1 MAPHPFNA
9 SYPASPG
16 FRVGV
21 SVERRAELERTNR
34 LKQEQYAKQKT
45 IQFSNL
51 LERASDQIG
60 EYVESQRNIFLVETP
75 ASSDGDETNGVAVAP
90 DEFNDFPQNSDFPE
104 SGRRSDDV
112 EEGEEIEQSE
122 FNAPD
127 SSNVDDEFDAA
138 LSPAPLRDDVDE
150 FFDPADDVFFPSK
163 PFYRYDQTNLTQ
175 DELAFDPTARSST
188 TLRDHLL
195 EQLRLDG
202 RCADLSPVVWG
213 LCEKIVDRLD
223 SNGYLTVDASPPAP
237 LAENDYSALQPKFE
251 SIFNVDATPETLD
264 AARAALAELE
274 NAATKSARDAAR
286 RRFDAA
292 VGRKTTADERGQ
304 FQTALASR
312 VATPAE
318 NGTANAAPP
327 DPLDALFPKK
337 PSKKER
343 DAAEKALAVVQS
355 LDPPGVGARS
365 LQESLLLRVRDDVSN
380 ADALRRII
388 AEAFDDFQK
397 KRVSA
402 IAEKTG
408 LPFATVA
415 AIYDAGFPFHPAPSS
430 LFSTEPTRLIRPEI
444 FLEKSP
450 SGRWRARLDDDRPEF
465 RVDPIYRKMLLAKNV
480 DKATKEYLRRQYV
493 DATALLDALQSRD
506 STVLRVAQAAV
517 DFQSDYF
524 DDATAPARPL
534 TLRQVADKIG
544 LDLSTVSRAC
554 VDKWLAT
561 PRGFVALKSLFPKAV
576 SGDVA
581 SASVES
587 RIREL
592 IDGEEKSRPLSDD
605 ALADEL
611 RRRFQI
617 AVSRKTVQEYRER
630 LQIPN
635 SRARKRLFREQNR
648 KPDKR
653 RSGDL

>member
-1 MAPHPFNA
+1 M
-9 SYPASPG
+9 
-16 FRVGV
+16 
-21 SVERRAELERTNR
+21 
-34 LKQEQYAKQKT
+34 YAKQKT

-60 EYVESQRNIFLVETP
+60 EYVESQRNVFLVEASAPLPDDGETP
-75 ASSDGDETNGVAVAP
+75 DALSDETGDFSGNLEIAETAETADFNAFAASSEAV
-90 DEFNDFPQNSDFPE
+90 DFDSNAS
-104 SGRRSDDV
+104 
-112 EEGEEIEQSE
+112 
-122 FNAPD
+122 FNAP
-127 SSNVDDEFDAA
+127 
-138 LSPAPLRDDVDE
+138 RDDVDE
-150 FFDPADDVFFPSK
+150 FFDPADDVFFSPK
-163 PFYRYDQTNLTQ
+163 PFYRYDRPNSAQ
-175 DELAFDPTARSST
+175 EEFAFDPTARSSS

-202 RCADLSPVVWG
+202 RCADLSPLVRAF
-213 LCEKIVDRLD
+213 CEKIVDRLD
-223 SNGYLTVDASPPAP
+223 SNGYFTVDAAAPSP
-237 LAENDYSALQPKFE
+237 LKESDYSALKSSFE
-251 SIFNVDATPETLD
+251 TIFNVDATPETLD
-264 AARAALAELE
+264 AASNALAELE

-292 VGRKTTADERGQ
+292 VGRKTTADERER
-304 FQTALASR
+304 FQTALRSI
-312 VATPAE
+312 VATPDENDGE
-318 NGTANAAPP
+318 NGAPL
-327 DPLDALFPKK
+327 DPLDALFAKK

-365 LQESLLLRVRDDVSN
+365 LQESLLLRVRDDVPD

-430 LFSTEPTRLIRPEI
+430 LFADESPTRLIRPEI

-544 LDLSTVSRAC
+544 LDPSTVSRAC

-561 PRGFVALKSLFPKAV
+561 PRGFVALKTLFPKAV
-576 SGDVA
+576 AGDVA

-635 SRARKRLFREQNR
+635 SRARKRLFWERE
-648 KPDKR
+648 KR
-653 RSGDL
+653 EKSNPKNG

>member
-1 MAPHPFNA
+1 MAPPSFN
-9 SYPASPG
+9 SPSSPSPG

-21 SVERRAELERTNR
+21 SAERRAELERSHR
-34 LKQEQYAKQKT
+34 LKQEMYAKQKT

-60 EYVESQRNIFLVETP
+60 EYVESQRNVFLVEASAPLPDDGEPTAAP
-75 ASSDGDETNGVAVAP
+75 ASD
-90 DEFNDFPQNSDFPE
+90 DFDDFSPNADVYE
-104 SGRRSDDV
+104 NALHSDDA
-112 EEGEEIEQSE
+112 EETESTDFNVVSALEE
-122 FNAPD
+122 
-127 SSNVDDEFDAA
+127 DDFDAA
-138 LSPAPLRDDVDE
+138 ARLDAPRDDVDE
-150 FFDPADDVFFPSK
+150 FFDPADDVFFSSK
-163 PFYRYDQTNLTQ
+163 PFYRYDRPNSAQ
-175 DELAFDPTARSST
+175 DELAFDPTASASE

-202 RCADLSPVVWG
+202 RCADLSPVVWA

-223 SNGYLTVDASPPAP
+223 SNGYLTVDASTLSP
-237 LAENDYSALQPKFE
+237 LTENEFSALLSKFE
-251 SIFNVDATPETLD
+251 SIFDFAATPETLD
-264 AARAALAELE
+264 AARAALDELE

-292 VGRKTTADERGQ
+292 VGRKTTADERER
-304 FQTALASR
+304 FQAALRSL

-318 NGTANAAPP
+318 NGDADGATL

-365 LQESLLLRVRDDVSN
+365 LQESLLLRVRDDVPN

-430 LFSTEPTRLIRPEI
+430 LFSNESPTRLIRPEI
-444 FLEKSP
+444 FLDKTP

-524 DDATAPARPL
+524 DDATAAARPL

-544 LDLSTVSRAC
+544 LDPSTVSRAC

-561 PRGFVALKSLFPKAV
+561 PRGFVALKALFPKAV
-576 SGDVA
+576 AGDVV

-635 SRARKRLFREQNR
+635 SRARKRLFQERER

>member
-16 FRVGV
+16 FRVDV
-21 SVERRAELERTNR
+21 SVERRAVLERANR
-34 LKQEQYAKQKT
+34 LKQEMYAKQKT

-51 LERASDQIG
+51 LERASDQIA
-60 EYVESQRNIFLVETP
+60 EYVEAQRNLFLVETP
-75 ASSDGDETNGVAVAP
+75 ASLPNDGDPNDAASAP
-90 DEFNDFPQNSDFPE
+90 DGFDGFSLDADFPE
-104 SGRRSDDV
+104 SERRFDD
-112 EEGEEIEQSE
+112 EETEQND
-122 FNAPD
+122 FNARNFSD
-127 SSNVDDEFDAA
+127 ADDDFDATTRLNA
-138 LSPAPLRDDVDE
+138 SRDDVDE
-150 FFDPADDVFFPSK
+150 FFDPADDVFFSSK
-163 PFYRYDQTNLTQ
+163 PFYRYDRPNSAQ
-175 DELAFDPTARSST
+175 EEFAFDPTARSST

-202 RCADLSPVVWG
+202 RCADLPPLVRAF
-213 LCEKIVDRLD
+213 CEKIIDRLD
-223 SNGYLTVDASPPAP
+223 SDGYFKFDASTAPP
-237 LAENDYSALQPKFE
+237 LTKNDYSTLLTEFA
-251 SIFNVDATPETLD
+251 SIFNVDAPPETLD
-264 AARAALAELE
+264 AARAALAELDDAE
-274 NAATKSARDAAR
+274 TKSARDAAR
-286 RRFDAA
+286 LRFDAA
-292 VGRKTTADERGQ
+292 VGRKTTADERAR
-304 FQTALASR
+304 FQSTLRSVLATSTENDD
-312 VATPAE
+312 ATL
-318 NGTANAAPP
+318 

-337 PSKKER
+337 PSKRER

-355 LDPPGVGARS
+355 FDPPGVGARS
-365 LQESLLLRVRDDVSN
+365 LQESLLSRVRDDVPN
-380 ADALRRII
+380 ADALRQII

-408 LPFATVA
+408 IPFATVA
-415 AIYDAGFPFHPAPSS
+415 AIYDAGFPFHPAPSA
-430 LFSTEPTRLIRPEI
+430 LFSSGEPTRLIRPEI
-444 FLEKSP
+444 FLERSP

-524 DDATAPARPL
+524 DDANAPVRPL

-544 LDLSTVSRAC
+544 LDPSTVSRAC

-561 PRGFVALKSLFPKAV
+561 PRGFVALKTLFPKAV

-592 IDGEEKSRPLSDD
+592 IDGEEKSRPLGDE
-605 ALADEL
+605 ALAAEL
-611 RRRFQI
+611 LRRFQI

-630 LQIPN
+630 LRIPN
-635 SRARKRLFREQNR
+635 SRARKRLFQEGRR
-648 KPDKR
+648 KK
-653 RSGDL
+653 

>member
-1 MAPHPFNA
+1 MAPRSFN
-9 SYPASPG
+9 SSFSPSPG

-34 LKQEQYAKQKT
+34 LKQERYVKQKT

-51 LERASDQIG
+51 LERAGDQIG
-60 EYVESQRNIFLVETP
+60 EYVESQRNLFIVENAP
-75 ASSDGDETNGVAVAP
+75 SPSDGDSNVAP
-90 DEFNDFPQNSDFPE
+90 SDALDGAENADLDASTADADFDSPSLADD
-104 SGRRSDDV
+104 RRD
-112 EEGEEIEQSE
+112 
-122 FNAPD
+122 
-127 SSNVDDEFDAA
+127 
-138 LSPAPLRDDVDE
+138 DDVDE
-150 FFDPADDVFFPSK
+150 FFDPADDVFFAQK
-163 PFYRYDQTNLTQ
+163 PFYRYDRSNATQ
-175 DELAFDPTARSST
+175 EEFAFDPTARSST

-202 RCADLSPVVWG
+202 RCADLSPLVRTF
-213 LCEKIVDRLD
+213 CEKIVDRLD
-223 SNGYLTVDASPPAP
+223 SNGYLTVDAAAPSP
-237 LAENDYSALQPKFE
+237 LTESEYSELRSKFE
-251 SIFNVDATPETLD
+251 AIFDVDATPETLD
-264 AARAALAELE
+264 AARDALAELK
-274 NAATKSARDAAR
+274 NAASKSARDAAR

-292 VGRKTTADERGQ
+292 VGRKTTADERER
-304 FQTALASR
+304 FQTTLDSV
-312 VATPAE
+312 VAPTSE
-318 NGTANAAPP
+318 NGDADDATL

-337 PSKKER
+337 PSRKER

-365 LQESLLLRVRDDVSN
+365 LQESLLLRVRDDVPD

-408 LPFATVA
+408 IPFATVA
-415 AIYDAGFPFHPAPSS
+415 AIYDAGFPFHPAPAS
-430 LFSTEPTRLIRPEI
+430 LFADESPTRLIRPEI

-450 SGRWRARLDDDRPEF
+450 SGRWRARLDDERPEF
-465 RVDPIYRKMLLAKNV
+465 RVDPLYRKMLLAKNV
-480 DKATKEYLRRQYV
+480 DKTTKDYLRRQYV

-517 DFQSDYF
+517 DFQNDYF
-524 DDATAPARPL
+524 DDETATARPL

-544 LDLSTVSRAC
+544 LDPSTVSRAC

-635 SRARKRLFREQNR
+635 SRARKRLFQEQNR
-648 KPDKR
+648 KPEKR
-653 RSGDL
+653 RSRDL

>member
-1 MAPHPFNA
+1 MAPRSFDSSFSP
-9 SYPASPG
+9 SPG

-34 LKQEQYAKQKT
+34 LKQEMYAKQKT

-60 EYVESQRNIFLVETP
+60 EYVESQRNVFLVE
-75 ASSDGDETNGVAVAP
+75 ASAPLPDDGEPSDAASASGDFDDFSPNADVSENALRFDDAEETESI
-90 DEFNDFPQNSDFPE
+90 DFNAASAL
-104 SGRRSDDV
+104 SDD
-112 EEGEEIEQSE
+112 
-122 FNAPD
+122 
-127 SSNVDDEFDAA
+127 DDFDAA
-138 LSPAPLRDDVDE
+138 ARFDASRGDVDE
-150 FFDPADDVFFPSK
+150 FFDPADDVFFSSK
-163 PFYRYDQTNLTQ
+163 PFYRYDRPNSAQ

-202 RCADLSPVVWG
+202 RCADLSPVVWA

-223 SNGYLTVDASPPAP
+223 SNGYFTVDATEPSSLKAD
-237 LAENDYSALQPKFE
+237 DYSALQSSFAA
-251 SIFNVDATPETLD
+251 IFNLDATPETLD
-264 AARAALAELE
+264 AARDALAELE
-274 NAATKSARDAAR
+274 NAATKSARDAVR

-292 VGRKTTADERGQ
+292 VGRKTTADERER
-304 FQTALASR
+304 FQAALRSL
-312 VATPAE
+312 VATSPE
-318 NGTANAAPP
+318 NNGAPL

-343 DAAEKALAVVQS
+343 DAAEKALAVVQT

-365 LQESLLLRVRDDVSN
+365 LQESLLLRVRDDVPD
-380 ADALRRII
+380 ADSLRRII

-408 LPFATVA
+408 IPFATVA

-430 LFSTEPTRLIRPEI
+430 LFSNESPTRLIRPEI

-544 LDLSTVSRAC
+544 LDPSTVSRAC

-561 PRGFVALKSLFPKAV
+561 PRGFVALKTLFPKAV
-576 SGDVA
+576 AGDVA

-617 AVSRKTVQEYRER
+617 DVSRKTVQEYRER

-635 SRARKRLFREQNR
+635 SRARKRLFQERER

>member
-9 SYPASPG
+9 SSLSSPG

-51 LERASDQIG
+51 LERAGDQIG
-60 EYVESQRNIFLVETP
+60 EYVESQRNIFLVEGAAP
-75 ASSDGDETNGVAVAP
+75 LPNGETNDAPAADSGDFAPLDAVETSEFSENTENSDFDALDAP
-90 DEFNDFPQNSDFPE
+90 DEAADFDS
-104 SGRRSDDV
+104 
-112 EEGEEIEQSE
+112 
-122 FNAPD
+122 NAF
-127 SSNVDDEFDAA
+127 SNVQ
-138 LSPAPLRDDVDE
+138 RDDVDE
-150 FFDPADDVFFPSK
+150 FFDPADDVFFAQK
-163 PFYRYDQTNLTQ
+163 PFYRYDRPNSAQ
-175 DELAFDPTARSST
+175 EEFAFDPTARSST

-202 RCADLSPVVWG
+202 RCADLSPIVAA

-223 SNGYLTVDASPPAP
+223 SNGYLTVDALSTTA
-237 LAENDYSALQPKFE
+237 LSASDYSALQSNFAT
-251 SIFNVDATPETLD
+251 IFNVDAAPETLD
-264 AARAALAELE
+264 AARDALAELE

-292 VGRKTTADERGQ
+292 VGRKTTADERRQ
-304 FQTALASR
+304 FQTALDSII
-312 VATPAE
+312 ATANE
-318 NGTANAAPP
+318 NGNENGAPV

-365 LQESLLLRVRDDVSN
+365 LQESLLLRVREDAPD
-380 ADALRRII
+380 ADALRQII

-430 LFSTEPTRLIRPEI
+430 LFSSGEPTRLIRPEI

-450 SGRWRARLDDDRPEF
+450 SGRWRARLDNERPEF

-517 DFQSDYF
+517 DFQNDYF
-524 DDATAPARPL
+524 DDENAAARPL
-534 TLRQVADKIG
+534 TLRQIADKIG
-544 LDLSTVSRAC
+544 LDPSTVSRAC

-561 PRGFVALKSLFPKAV
+561 PRGFVALKTLFPKAV

-592 IDGEEKSRPLSDD
+592 IDDEEKSNPLGDE
-605 ALADEL
+605 ALAAEL
-611 RRRFQI
+611 LRRFQI

-635 SRARKRLFREQNR
+635 SRARKRLFLERE
-648 KPDKR
+648 KR
-653 RSGDL
+653 TKDA

>member
-1 MAPHPFNA
+1 M
-9 SYPASPG
+9 
-16 FRVGV
+16 
-21 SVERRAELERTNR
+21 
-34 LKQEQYAKQKT
+34 YAKQKT

-60 EYVESQRNIFLVETP
+60 EYVESQRNVFLVE
-75 ASSDGDETNGVAVAP
+75 ASGSLPNGGETTDVASAP
-90 DEFNDFPQNSDFPE
+90 DNFDDFSQDAGFPE
-104 SGRRSDDV
+104 NERRFSN
-112 EEGEEIEQSE
+112 GEETESTD
-122 FNAPD
+122 FNVPD
-127 SSNVDDEFDAA
+127 FSDVDDDFDASA
-138 LSPAPLRDDVDE
+138 RLNASRDDVDE
-150 FFDPADDVFFPSK
+150 FFDPADDVFFSPK
-163 PFYRYDQTNLTQ
+163 PFYRYDRPNSAQ
-175 DELAFDPTARSST
+175 EEFAFDPTARSST

-202 RCADLSPVVWG
+202 RCADLSPLVRTF
-213 LCEKIVDRLD
+213 CEKIIDRLD
-223 SNGYLTVDASPPAP
+223 CDGYFKFDASTAP
-237 LAENDYSALQPKFE
+237 SLAENDYPSLQSAFE
-251 SIFNVDATPETLD
+251 TIFNVDATPETLD
-264 AARAALAELE
+264 AARAALVELE

-292 VGRKTTADERGQ
+292 VGSKTTADERAR
-304 FQTALASR
+304 FQSTLRSVLATS
-312 VATPAE
+312 TE
-318 NGTANAAPP
+318 NG

-365 LQESLLLRVRDDVSN
+365 LQESLLARVRDDVPN

-408 LPFATVA
+408 IPFATVA

-430 LFSTEPTRLIRPEI
+430 LFSSGEPARLVRPEI
-444 FLEKSP
+444 FLERSP

-480 DKATKEYLRRQYV
+480 DKTTKEYLRRQYV

-544 LDLSTVSRAC
+544 LDPSTVSRAC

-576 SGDVA
+576 AGDVA

-592 IDGEEKSRPLSDD
+592 IDGEEKSNPLGDE
-605 ALADEL
+605 ALAAEL
-611 RRRFQI
+611 LRRFQI

-635 SRARKRLFREQNR
+635 SRARKRLFLERE
-648 KPDKR
+648 KR
-653 RSGDL
+653 EKSNPKNA

>member
-1 MAPHPFNA
+1 MAPRSFN
-9 SYPASPG
+9 SSFSPSPG

-34 LKQEQYAKQKT
+34 LKQERYVKQKT

-51 LERASDQIG
+51 LERAGDQIG
-60 EYVESQRNIFLVETP
+60 EYVESQRNLFIVENAP
-75 ASSDGDETNGVAVAP
+75 SPSDGDSNVAP
-90 DEFNDFPQNSDFPE
+90 SDALDGAENADLDASTADADFDSPSLADD
-104 SGRRSDDV
+104 RRD
-112 EEGEEIEQSE
+112 
-122 FNAPD
+122 
-127 SSNVDDEFDAA
+127 
-138 LSPAPLRDDVDE
+138 DDVDE
-150 FFDPADDVFFPSK
+150 FFDPADDVFFAQK
-163 PFYRYDQTNLTQ
+163 PFYRYDRSNATQ
-175 DELAFDPTARSST
+175 EEFAFDPTARSST

-202 RCADLSPVVWG
+202 RCADLSPLVRTF
-213 LCEKIVDRLD
+213 CEKIVDRLD
-223 SNGYLTVDASPPAP
+223 SNGYLTVDAAAPSP
-237 LAENDYSALQPKFE
+237 LTESEYSELRSKFE
-251 SIFNVDATPETLD
+251 AIFDVDATPETLD
-264 AARAALAELE
+264 AARDALAELK
-274 NAATKSARDAAR
+274 NAASKSARDAAR

-292 VGRKTTADERGQ
+292 VGRKTTADERER
-304 FQTALASR
+304 FQTTLDSV
-312 VATPAE
+312 VAPTSE
-318 NGTANAAPP
+318 NGDADDATL

-337 PSKKER
+337 PSRKER

-365 LQESLLLRVRDDVSN
+365 LQESLLLRVRDDVPD

-408 LPFATVA
+408 IPFATVA
-415 AIYDAGFPFHPAPSS
+415 AIYDAGFPFHPAPAS
-430 LFSTEPTRLIRPEI
+430 LFADESPTRLIRPEI

-450 SGRWRARLDDDRPEF
+450 SGRWRARLDDERPEF
-465 RVDPIYRKMLLAKNV
+465 RVDPLYRKMLLAKNV
-480 DKATKEYLRRQYV
+480 DKTTKDYLRRQYV

-517 DFQSDYF
+517 DFQNDYF
-524 DDATAPARPL
+524 DDETATARPL

-544 LDLSTVSRAC
+544 LDPSTVSRAC

-611 RRRFQI
+611 LRRFQI

-635 SRARKRLFREQNR
+635 SRARKRLFQEQNR
-648 KPDKR
+648 KPEKR
-653 RSGDL
+653 RSRDL

>member
-1 MAPHPFNA
+1 MAPRSFDSSFSP
-9 SYPASPG
+9 SPG

-21 SVERRAELERTNR
+21 SAERRAELERTNR
-34 LKQEQYAKQKT
+34 LKQEMYAKQKT

-60 EYVESQRNIFLVETP
+60 EYVESQRNVFLVE
-75 ASSDGDETNGVAVAP
+75 ASAPLPDDGEPTDAASVSGDFDDFSPNADVSENALRFDDAEETESI
-90 DEFNDFPQNSDFPE
+90 DFNAASAL
-104 SGRRSDDV
+104 SDD
-112 EEGEEIEQSE
+112 
-122 FNAPD
+122 
-127 SSNVDDEFDAA
+127 DDFDAA
-138 LSPAPLRDDVDE
+138 ARFDASRGDVDE
-150 FFDPADDVFFPSK
+150 FFDPADDVFFSSK
-163 PFYRYDQTNLTQ
+163 PFYRYDRPNSAQ

-202 RCADLSPVVWG
+202 RCADLSPVVWA
-213 LCEKIVDRLD
+213 LCEKIIDRLD
-223 SNGYLTVDASPPAP
+223 SNGCLTVDAAAP
-237 LAENDYSALQPKFE
+237 TPLKDDDYSALQSAFE
-251 SIFNVDATPETLD
+251 TIFNVDATPETLD
-264 AARAALAELE
+264 AARDALAELE
-274 NAATKSARDAAR
+274 NAATKSARDAFR

-292 VGRKTTADERGQ
+292 VGRKTTADERER
-304 FQTALASR
+304 FQAALRSI
-312 VATPAE
+312 VATSDENDGE
-318 NGTANAAPP
+318 NGAPL

-343 DAAEKALAVVQS
+343 DAAEKALAVVQT

-365 LQESLLLRVRDDVSN
+365 LQESLLLRVRDDVPD
-380 ADALRRII
+380 ADSLRRII

-408 LPFATVA
+408 IPFATVA

-430 LFSTEPTRLIRPEI
+430 LFSNESPTRLIRPEI

-544 LDLSTVSRAC
+544 LDPSTVSRAC

-561 PRGFVALKSLFPKAV
+561 PRGFVALKTLFPKAV
-576 SGDVA
+576 AGDVA

-617 AVSRKTVQEYRER
+617 AVSRKTVQEYRDR

-635 SRARKRLFREQNR
+635 SRARKRLFQ
-648 KPDKR
+648 
-653 RSGDL
+653 

>member
-1 MAPHPFNA
+1 M
-9 SYPASPG
+9 
-16 FRVGV
+16 
-21 SVERRAELERTNR
+21 
-34 LKQEQYAKQKT
+34 
-45 IQFSNL
+45 
-51 LERASDQIG
+51 ERASDQIG
-60 EYVESQRNIFLVETP
+60 EYVESQRNLFVVE
-75 ASSDGDETNGVAVAP
+75 ASAPLPTGDANDASGAELDDFAP
-90 DEFNDFPQNSDFPE
+90 LD
-104 SGRRSDDV
+104 
-112 EEGEEIEQSE
+112 
-122 FNAPD
+122 A
-127 SSNVDDEFDAA
+127 DDERSRSFVDAENNESADFDAFNVSDEALDYDSNA
-138 LSPAPLRDDVDE
+138 LSPSRRDDVDE
-150 FFDPADDVFFPSK
+150 FFDQADDVFFAQK
-163 PFYRYDQTNLTQ
+163 PFYRYDRPNAAQ
-175 DELAFDPTARSST
+175 DDFAFDPTARSST

-202 RCADLSPVVWG
+202 RCADLSPVVWA

-223 SNGYLTVDASPPAP
+223 SNGYFTVDASTLAP
-237 LAENDYSALQPKFE
+237 LDENDYSTLQSEFA

-292 VGRKTTADERGQ
+292 VGRKTTADERERL
-304 FQTALASR
+304 QTTLRSI
-312 VATPAE
+312 VATSNE
-318 NGTANAAPP
+318 NGDGSDATL

-337 PSKKER
+337 PSRKER

-365 LQESLLLRVRDDVSN
+365 LQESLLLRVRDD
-380 ADALRRII
+380 APYPDALRQIVD
-388 AEAFDDFQK
+388 EAFDDFQK

-408 LPFATVA
+408 LPLATVA
-415 AIYDAGFPFHPAPSS
+415 AIYDAGFPFHPAPGS
-430 LFSTEPTRLIRPEI
+430 LFSDEPTRLIRPEI
-444 FLEKSP
+444 FLERSP

-524 DDATAPARPL
+524 DDPNAAARPL
-534 TLRQVADKIG
+534 TLRQIADKIG
-544 LDLSTVSRAC
+544 LDPSTVSRAC

-561 PRGFVALKSLFPKAV
+561 PRGYVALKSLFPKAV

-592 IDGEEKSRPLSDD
+592 IDGEEKSNPLGDET
-605 ALADEL
+605 LAAEL
-611 RRRFQI
+611 LRRFQI

-635 SRARKRLFREQNR
+635 SRARKRLFLERE
-648 KPDKR
+648 KR
-653 RSGDL
+653 EKGKTKTA

>member
-1 MAPHPFNA
+1 M
-9 SYPASPG
+9 
-16 FRVGV
+16 
-21 SVERRAELERTNR
+21 
-34 LKQEQYAKQKT
+34 YAKQKT

-51 LERASDQIG
+51 LERANDQIG
-60 EYVESQRNIFLVETP
+60 EYVESQRNVFLVEASAPLPDDGEPTAAP
-75 ASSDGDETNGVAVAP
+75 AFD
-90 DEFNDFPQNSDFPE
+90 DFDDFSPNADVYE
-104 SGRRSDDV
+104 NALRSDDA
-112 EEGEEIEQSE
+112 EETESID
-122 FNAPD
+122 FNAA
-127 SSNVDDEFDAA
+127 SALSDDDDFDAA
-138 LSPAPLRDDVDE
+138 ARLDAPRDDVDE
-150 FFDPADDVFFPSK
+150 FFDPADDVFFSSK
-163 PFYRYDQTNLTQ
+163 PFYRYDRPNSAQ

-202 RCADLSPVVWG
+202 RCADLSPVVWA

-223 SNGYLTVDASPPAP
+223 SNGYLTVDASTLSP
-237 LAENDYSALQPKFE
+237 LTENEFSTLLSKFE
-251 SIFNVDATPETLD
+251 SIFDFAATPETLD
-264 AARAALAELE
+264 AARGALDELE

-292 VGRKTTADERGQ
+292 VGRKTTADERER
-304 FQTALASR
+304 FQAALRSL

-318 NGTANAAPP
+318 NGDADGATL

-365 LQESLLLRVRDDVSN
+365 LQESLLLRVRDDVPN

-430 LFSTEPTRLIRPEI
+430 LFSNESPTRLIRPEI
-444 FLEKSP
+444 FLDKSP

-524 DDATAPARPL
+524 DDATAAARPL

-544 LDLSTVSRAC
+544 LDPSTVSRAC

-561 PRGFVALKSLFPKAV
+561 PRGFVALKALFPKAV
-576 SGDVA
+576 AGDVV

-635 SRARKRLFREQNR
+635 SRARKRLFQERER

>member
-1 MAPHPFNA
+1 M
-9 SYPASPG
+9 
-16 FRVGV
+16 
-21 SVERRAELERTNR
+21 
-34 LKQEQYAKQKT
+34 YAKQKT

-60 EYVESQRNIFLVETP
+60 EYVESQRNVFLVE
-75 ASSDGDETNGVAVAP
+75 ASAPLPDDGEPTDAASVSGDFDDFSPNADVSENALRFDDGEETESI
-90 DEFNDFPQNSDFPE
+90 DFNAASAL
-104 SGRRSDDV
+104 SDD
-112 EEGEEIEQSE
+112 
-122 FNAPD
+122 
-127 SSNVDDEFDAA
+127 DDFDAA
-138 LSPAPLRDDVDE
+138 ARFDASRGDVDE
-150 FFDPADDVFFPSK
+150 FFDPADDVFFSSK
-163 PFYRYDQTNLTQ
+163 PFYRYDRPNSAQ

-202 RCADLSPVVWG
+202 RCADLSPLVRAF
-213 LCEKIVDRLD
+213 CEKIVDRLD
-223 SNGYLTVDASPPAP
+223 SNGYFTVDATEPSSLKAD
-237 LAENDYSALQPKFE
+237 DYSALQSAFE
-251 SIFNVDATPETLD
+251 TIFNVDATPETLD
-264 AARAALAELE
+264 AARDALAELE

-292 VGRKTTADERGQ
+292 VGRKTTADEREKL
-304 FQTALASR
+304 TSALRSIG
-312 VATPAE
+312 ATSPE
-318 NGTANAAPP
+318 NNGAPL

-343 DAAEKALAVVQS
+343 DAAEKALAVVQT

-365 LQESLLLRVRDDVSN
+365 LQESLLLRVRDDVPD

-408 LPFATVA
+408 IPFATVA

-430 LFSTEPTRLIRPEI
+430 LFSNESPTRLIRPEI

-544 LDLSTVSRAC
+544 LDPSTVSRAC

-581 SASVES
+581 SANVES

-635 SRARKRLFREQNR
+635 SRARKRLFQEQER

>member
-1 MAPHPFNA
+1 M
-9 SYPASPG
+9 
-16 FRVGV
+16 
-21 SVERRAELERTNR
+21 
-34 LKQEQYAKQKT
+34 YAKQKT

-60 EYVESQRNIFLVETP
+60 EYVESQRNVFLVE
-75 ASSDGDETNGVAVAP
+75 ASAPLPDDGEPTDAASVSGDFDDFSPNADVSENALRFDDGEETESI
-90 DEFNDFPQNSDFPE
+90 DFNAASAL
-104 SGRRSDDV
+104 SDD
-112 EEGEEIEQSE
+112 
-122 FNAPD
+122 
-127 SSNVDDEFDAA
+127 DDFDAA
-138 LSPAPLRDDVDE
+138 ARFDASRGDVDE
-150 FFDPADDVFFPSK
+150 FFDPADDVFFSSK
-163 PFYRYDQTNLTQ
+163 PFYRYDRPNSAQ

-202 RCADLSPVVWG
+202 RCADLSPLVRAF
-213 LCEKIVDRLD
+213 CEKIVDRLD
-223 SNGYLTVDASPPAP
+223 SNGYFTVDATEPSSLKAD
-237 LAENDYSALQPKFE
+237 DYSALQSAFE
-251 SIFNVDATPETLD
+251 TIFNVDATPETLD
-264 AARAALAELE
+264 AARDALAELE

-292 VGRKTTADERGQ
+292 VGRKTTADEREKL
-304 FQTALASR
+304 TSALRSIG
-312 VATPAE
+312 ATSPE
-318 NGTANAAPP
+318 NNGAPL

-343 DAAEKALAVVQS
+343 DAAEKALAVVQT

-365 LQESLLLRVRDDVSN
+365 LQESLLLRVRDDVPD

-408 LPFATVA
+408 IPFATVA

-430 LFSTEPTRLIRPEI
+430 LFSNESPTRLIRPEI

-544 LDLSTVSRAC
+544 LDPSTVSRAC

-581 SASVES
+581 SANVES

-635 SRARKRLFREQNR
+635 SRARKRLFLERKKREKGNA
-648 KPDKR
+648 KDA
-653 RSGDL
+653 

>member
-1 MAPHPFNA
+1 M
-9 SYPASPG
+9 
-16 FRVGV
+16 
-21 SVERRAELERTNR
+21 
-34 LKQEQYAKQKT
+34 
-45 IQFSNL
+45 
-51 LERASDQIG
+51 ERASDQIE
-60 EYVESQRNIFLVETP
+60 EYVESQRNVFLVE
-75 ASSDGDETNGVAVAP
+75 ASVPLPNNDEPSDAASASGDF
-90 DEFNDFPQNSDFPE
+90 DDFSQDSDFPE
-104 SGRRSDDV
+104 NERGFDDASD
-112 EEGEEIEQSE
+112 GETAD
-122 FNAPD
+122 FDALDAPD
-127 SSNVDDEFDAA
+127 EATSFDDDAFSSAR
-138 LSPAPLRDDVDE
+138 RDDVDD
-150 FFDPADDVFFPSK
+150 FFDRADDVFFSQK
-163 PFYRYDQTNLTQ
+163 PFYRYDRSNSAQ
-175 DELAFDPTARSST
+175 EEFAFDPTARSST
-188 TLRDHLL
+188 TLRERLL

-202 RCADLSPVVWG
+202 RCADLSPLVEE

-223 SNGYLTVDASPPAP
+223 ADGYLKVDALETP
-237 LAENDYSALQPKFE
+237 LTENNYSTLQTEFE

-264 AARAALAELE
+264 AARAALAELDA
-274 NAATKSARDAAR
+274 AATKSARDAAR

-292 VGRKTTADERGQ
+292 VGRKTTADERKN
-304 FQTALASR
+304 FQSALDSII
-312 VATPAE
+312 ATSNE
-318 NGTANAAPP
+318 NNDANNATL

-380 ADALRRII
+380 ADALRQII
-388 AEAFDDFQK
+388 ADAFDDFQK
-397 KRVSA
+397 KRVAA

-408 LPFATVA
+408 IPFATVA

-430 LFSTEPTRLIRPEI
+430 LFANESPTRLIRPEI
-444 FLEKSP
+444 LLEKSP

-544 LDLSTVSRAC
+544 LDPSTVSRAC

-592 IDGEEKSRPLSDD
+592 IDGEEKSNPLGDE

-635 SRARKRLFREQNR
+635 SRARKRLFQEQER
-648 KPDKR
+648 KPGKR

>member
-1 MAPHPFNA
+1 MAPRSFDSSFSP
-9 SYPASPG
+9 SPG

-34 LKQEQYAKQKT
+34 LKQEMYAKQKT

-60 EYVESQRNIFLVETP
+60 EYVESQRNVFLVE
-75 ASSDGDETNGVAVAP
+75 ASAPLPGDGEPTDAASVSGDFDDFSPNADLLDNARRFDDNEETESI
-90 DEFNDFPQNSDFPE
+90 DFNAASAL
-104 SGRRSDDV
+104 SDD
-112 EEGEEIEQSE
+112 
-122 FNAPD
+122 
-127 SSNVDDEFDAA
+127 DDFDAA
-138 LSPAPLRDDVDE
+138 ARFDASRGDVDE
-150 FFDPADDVFFPSK
+150 FFDPADDVFFSSK
-163 PFYRYDQTNLTQ
+163 PFYRYDRPNSAQ

-202 RCADLSPVVWG
+202 RCADLSPLVRAF
-213 LCEKIVDRLD
+213 CEKIVDRLD
-223 SNGYLTVDASPPAP
+223 SNGYFTVDATEPSSLKAD
-237 LAENDYSALQPKFE
+237 DYSALQSAFE
-251 SIFNVDATPETLD
+251 TIFNVDATPETLD
-264 AARAALAELE
+264 AARDALAELE
-274 NAATKSARDAAR
+274 NAATKSARDAVR

-292 VGRKTTADERGQ
+292 VGRKTTADERER
-304 FQTALASR
+304 FQAALRSL
-312 VATPAE
+312 VATSPE
-318 NGTANAAPP
+318 NNGAPL

-343 DAAEKALAVVQS
+343 DAAEKALAVVQT

-365 LQESLLLRVRDDVSN
+365 LQESLLLRVRDDVPD

-408 LPFATVA
+408 IPFATVA

-430 LFSTEPTRLIRPEI
+430 LFSNESPTRLIRPEI
-444 FLEKSP
+444 FLDKTP

-465 RVDPIYRKMLLAKNV
+465 RVDPIYRKMLLSKNV

-524 DDATAPARPL
+524 DDATAAARPL

-544 LDLSTVSRAC
+544 LDPSTVSRAC

-561 PRGFVALKSLFPKAV
+561 PRGFVALKTLFPKAV
-576 SGDVA
+576 AGDVA

-635 SRARKRLFREQNR
+635 SRARKRLFQEQER

-653 RSGDL
+653 RTGAP

>member
-1 MAPHPFNA
+1 MASHPFNA
-9 SYPASPG
+9 SSLSSPS

-60 EYVESQRNIFLVETP
+60 EYVESQRNLFIVE
-75 ASSDGDETNGVAVAP
+75 ASAPLPNGETNDALAAESDDFASLDAVKNTENIENADFNAFIPP
-90 DEFNDFPQNSDFPE
+90 DEATDF
-104 SGRRSDDV
+104 
-112 EEGEEIEQSE
+112 
-122 FNAPD
+122 D
-127 SSNVDDEFDAA
+127 SNA
-138 LSPAPLRDDVDE
+138 LSSVRRDDVDE
-150 FFDPADDVFFPSK
+150 FFDHADDVFFAQK
-163 PFYRYDQTNLTQ
+163 PFYRYDRPNAAQ
-175 DELAFDPTARSST
+175 DDFAFDPTARSST

-202 RCADLSPVVWG
+202 RCADLSPIVAA

-223 SNGYLTVDASPPAP
+223 SNGYLTVDASAPAP
-237 LAENDYSALQPKFE
+237 LAESDYSALQSSFAA
-251 SIFNVDATPETLD
+251 IFNLDATPETLD

-274 NAATKSARDAAR
+274 NAATKSARDAVR

-292 VGRKTTADERGQ
+292 VGRKTTADERRE
-304 FQTALASR
+304 FQAALDS
-312 VATPAE
+312 VAATNAE
-318 NGTANAAPP
+318 NGAADVAPV

-337 PSKKER
+337 PSRKER

-365 LQESLLLRVRDDVSN
+365 LQESLRLRVRDDAPN
-380 ADALRRII
+380 PDALRQIV

-408 LPFATVA
+408 LPLATVA

-430 LFSTEPTRLIRPEI
+430 LFSNGEPTRLIRPEI

-450 SGRWRARLDDDRPEF
+450 SGRWRARLDEERPEF

-517 DFQSDYF
+517 DFQNDYF
-524 DDATAPARPL
+524 DDENATARPL

-544 LDLSTVSRAC
+544 LDPSTVSRAC

-561 PRGFVALKSLFPKAV
+561 PRGFVALKALFPKAV

-581 SASVES
+581 SASVEN

-592 IDGEEKSRPLSDD
+592 IDGEEKSNPLGDE
-605 ALADEL
+605 ALAAEL
-611 RRRFQI
+611 LRRFQI

-635 SRARKRLFREQNR
+635 SRARKRLFQESRRE
-648 KPDKR
+648 K
-653 RSGDL
+653 

>member
-1 MAPHPFNA
+1 MAPRSLHSSFSP
-9 SYPASPG
+9 SPG

-292 VGRKTTADERGQ
+292 VGRKTTADEREKLKS
-304 FQTALASR
+304 ALHSIC
-312 VATPAE
+312 ATSSE
-318 NGTANAAPP
+318 NDGAPL

-380 ADALRRII
+380 ADALRRIV

-408 LPFATVA
+408 IPFATVA

-430 LFSTEPTRLIRPEI
+430 LFSNESPTRLIRPEI

-524 DDATAPARPL
+524 DDATAAARPL

-544 LDLSTVSRAC
+544 LDPSTVSRAC

-576 SGDVA
+576 AGDVA

-592 IDGEEKSRPLSDD
+592 IDGEDASNPFGDE
-605 ALADEL
+605 ALAAEL

-617 AVSRKTVQEYRER
+617 DVSRKTVQEYRER

-648 KPDKR
+648 KSDKR

>member
-1 MAPHPFNA
+1 M
-9 SYPASPG
+9 
-16 FRVGV
+16 
-21 SVERRAELERTNR
+21 
-34 LKQEQYAKQKT
+34 
-45 IQFSNL
+45 
-51 LERASDQIG
+51 ERASDQIE
-60 EYVESQRNIFLVETP
+60 EYVESQRNVFLVE
-75 ASSDGDETNGVAVAP
+75 AS
-90 DEFNDFPQNSDFPE
+90 
-104 SGRRSDDV
+104 
-112 EEGEEIEQSE
+112 
-122 FNAPD
+122 
-127 SSNVDDEFDAA
+127 
-138 LSPAPLRDDVDE
+138 APLPNGATNDAVSNEADDFSENNEIANFNELDASNDDADASPSDALADVDE
-150 FFDPADDVFFPSK
+150 FFDPADDVFFSPK
-163 PFYRYDQTNLTQ
+163 PFYRYDRSNSAQ

-188 TLRDHLL
+188 TLRERLL

-202 RCADLSPVVWG
+202 RCADLSPIVEE

-223 SNGYLTVDASPPAP
+223 ADGYLKIDALETPP
-237 LAENDYSALQPKFE
+237 LTENEYSALQAEFE

-264 AARAALAELE
+264 AVRAALAELE
-274 NAATKSARDAAR
+274 NAATKSARDAVR

-292 VGRKTTADERGQ
+292 VGRKTTADEREKLKS
-304 FQTALASR
+304 ALHSIC
-312 VATPAE
+312 ATSSE
-318 NGTANAAPP
+318 NDGPP
-327 DPLDALFPKK
+327 LDPLDALFPKK

-365 LQESLLLRVRDDVSN
+365 LQESLLLRVRDDVAN

-388 AEAFDDFQK
+388 ADAFDDFQK
-397 KRVSA
+397 KRVPA

-408 LPFATVA
+408 IPLATVA

-430 LFSTEPTRLIRPEI
+430 LFSNESPTRLIRPEI

-524 DDATAPARPL
+524 DDATASARPL

-544 LDLSTVSRAC
+544 LAPSTVSRAC

-592 IDGEEKSRPLSDD
+592 IDGEEKSNPLGDE
-605 ALADEL
+605 ALAAEL
-611 RRRFQI
+611 LRRFQI

-635 SRARKRLFREQNR
+635 SRARKRLFLERE
-648 KPDKR
+648 KR
-653 RSGDL
+653 TKENLKNA

>member
-1 MAPHPFNA
+1 M
-9 SYPASPG
+9 
-16 FRVGV
+16 
-21 SVERRAELERTNR
+21 
-34 LKQEQYAKQKT
+34 YAKQKT

-60 EYVESQRNIFLVETP
+60 EYVESQRNVFLVE
-75 ASSDGDETNGVAVAP
+75 ASASLPNGETNDAASNEVGDPSENRETGNVNELDASLGDGSDAP
-90 DEFNDFPQNSDFPE
+90 P
-104 SGRRSDDV
+104 SDDV
-112 EEGEEIEQSE
+112 
-122 FNAPD
+122 
-127 SSNVDDEFDAA
+127 DD
-138 LSPAPLRDDVDE
+138 
-150 FFDPADDVFFPSK
+150 FFDPADDVFFSPK
-163 PFYRYDQTNLTQ
+163 PFYRYDRFNSTQ
-175 DELAFDPTARSST
+175 EEFAFDPTARSET

-202 RCADLSPVVWG
+202 RCADLSPLVRTF
-213 LCEKIVDRLD
+213 CEKIVDRLD
-223 SNGYLTVDASPPAP
+223 SNGYLTVDASAAS
-237 LAENDYSALQPKFE
+237 LQESDYSALQSTFE
-251 SIFNVDATPETLD
+251 TIFNVDATPETLD
-264 AARAALAELE
+264 AARDALAELE

-292 VGRKTTADERGQ
+292 VGRKTTADERER
-304 FQTALASR
+304 FQTALDALVASSNEND
-312 VATPAE
+312 APAD
-318 NGTANAAPP
+318 APL

-337 PSKKER
+337 PSKKEH

-365 LQESLLLRVRDDVSN
+365 LQESLLLRVRDDVPN
-380 ADALRRII
+380 ADALRQII

-430 LFSTEPTRLIRPEI
+430 LFANESPTRLIRPEI

-465 RVDPIYRKMLLAKNV
+465 RVDPLYRKMLLAKNV
-480 DKATKEYLRRQYV
+480 DKATKDYLRRQYV

-517 DFQSDYF
+517 DFQNEYF
-524 DDATAPARPL
+524 DDETTAARPL
-534 TLRQVADKIG
+534 TLRQVADKLG
-544 LDLSTVSRAC
+544 LDPSTVSRAC
-554 VDKWLAT
+554 VDKWLET

-592 IDGEEKSRPLSDD
+592 IDGEEKSNPLGDE
-605 ALADEL
+605 ALAAEL
-611 RRRFQI
+611 LRRFQI

-635 SRARKRLFREQNR
+635 SRARKRLFLERE
-648 KPDKR
+648 KR
-653 RSGDL
+653 EKGDLKNV

>member
-1 MAPHPFNA
+1 MASHPFNA
-9 SYPASPG
+9 SSLSSPS

-60 EYVESQRNIFLVETP
+60 EYVESQRNLFIVE
-75 ASSDGDETNGVAVAP
+75 ASAPLPNGETNDALAAESDDFASLDAVKNTENIENADFNAFIPP
-90 DEFNDFPQNSDFPE
+90 DEATDF
-104 SGRRSDDV
+104 
-112 EEGEEIEQSE
+112 
-122 FNAPD
+122 D
-127 SSNVDDEFDAA
+127 SNA
-138 LSPAPLRDDVDE
+138 LSSVRRDDVDE
-150 FFDPADDVFFPSK
+150 FFDHADDVFFAQK
-163 PFYRYDQTNLTQ
+163 PFYRYDRPNAAQ
-175 DELAFDPTARSST
+175 DDFAFDPTARSST

-202 RCADLSPVVWG
+202 RCADLSPIVAA

-223 SNGYLTVDASPPAP
+223 SNGYLTVDASTPAP
-237 LAENDYSALQPKFE
+237 LAESDYSALQSSFAA
-251 SIFNVDATPETLD
+251 IFNVDATPETLD

-274 NAATKSARDAAR
+274 NAATKSARDAVR

-292 VGRKTTADERGQ
+292 VGRKTTADERRE
-304 FQTALASR
+304 FQAALDS
-312 VATPAE
+312 VAATNAE
-318 NGTANAAPP
+318 NGAADVAPV

-337 PSKKER
+337 PSRKER

-365 LQESLLLRVRDDVSN
+365 LQESLRLRVRDDAPN
-380 ADALRRII
+380 PDALRQIV

-408 LPFATVA
+408 LPLATVA

-430 LFSTEPTRLIRPEI
+430 LFSNGEPTRLIRPEI

-450 SGRWRARLDDDRPEF
+450 SGRWRARLDEERPEF

-517 DFQSDYF
+517 DFQNDYF
-524 DDATAPARPL
+524 DDENATARPL

-544 LDLSTVSRAC
+544 LDPSTVSRAC

-561 PRGFVALKSLFPKAV
+561 PRGFVALKALFPKAV

-581 SASVES
+581 SASVEN

-592 IDGEEKSRPLSDD
+592 IDGEEKSNPLGDE
-605 ALADEL
+605 ALAAEL
-611 RRRFQI
+611 LRRFQI

-635 SRARKRLFREQNR
+635 SRARKRLFQESRRE
-648 KPDKR
+648 K
-653 RSGDL
+653 

>member
-1 MAPHPFNA
+1 M
-9 SYPASPG
+9 
-16 FRVGV
+16 
-21 SVERRAELERTNR
+21 
-34 LKQEQYAKQKT
+34 YAKQKT

-60 EYVESQRNIFLVETP
+60 EYVESQRNVFLVE
-75 ASSDGDETNGVAVAP
+75 ASAPLLNGETNGASSNEVGDLSENREAANLNELDVSLGDVSDAP
-90 DEFNDFPQNSDFPE
+90 P
-104 SGRRSDDV
+104 SDDV
-112 EEGEEIEQSE
+112 
-122 FNAPD
+122 
-127 SSNVDDEFDAA
+127 DD
-138 LSPAPLRDDVDE
+138 
-150 FFDPADDVFFPSK
+150 FFDPADDVFFSPK
-163 PFYRYDQTNLTQ
+163 PFYRYDRLNSTQ
-175 DELAFDPTARSST
+175 EEFAFDPTARSET

-202 RCADLSPVVWG
+202 RCADLSPLVRTF
-213 LCEKIVDRLD
+213 CEKIVDRLD
-223 SNGYLTVDASPPAP
+223 SNGYLTVDASTAS
-237 LAENDYSALQPKFE
+237 LQESDYSALRSTFAT
-251 SIFNVDATPETLD
+251 IFNVDATPETLD
-264 AARAALAELE
+264 AARDALAELE

-292 VGRKTTADERGQ
+292 VGRKTTADERER
-304 FQTALASR
+304 FQAALAAL
-312 VATPAE
+312 VASSSE
-318 NGTANAAPP
+318 NDAPEGAP
-327 DPLDALFPKK
+327 LDSLDALFPKK

-365 LQESLLLRVRDDVSN
+365 LQESLLLRVRDDVPN
-380 ADALRRII
+380 ADALRQII

-430 LFSTEPTRLIRPEI
+430 LFANESPTRLIRPEI

-465 RVDPIYRKMLLAKNV
+465 RVDPLYRKMLLAKNV
-480 DKATKEYLRRQYV
+480 DKATKDYLRRQYV

-517 DFQSDYF
+517 DFQNEYF
-524 DDATAPARPL
+524 DDETTAARPL

-544 LDLSTVSRAC
+544 LDPSTVSRAC
-554 VDKWLAT
+554 VDKWLET

-592 IDGEEKSRPLSDD
+592 IDGEEKSNPLGDET
-605 ALADEL
+605 LAAEL
-611 RRRFQI
+611 LRRFQI

-635 SRARKRLFREQNR
+635 SRARKRLFLERE
-648 KPDKR
+648 KR
-653 RSGDL
+653 EKGDSKNV

>member
-1 MAPHPFNA
+1 MAPHSFNA
-9 SYPASPG
+9 SSLSSPG

-60 EYVESQRNIFLVETP
+60 EYVESQRNLFLVEASAPLPNGDANAASP
-75 ASSDGDETNGVAVAP
+75 AELGDFAPLDDAAENNENVDFDALDAP
-90 DEFNDFPQNSDFPE
+90 DETPDFESDAFA
-104 SGRRSDDV
+104 RAR
-112 EEGEEIEQSE
+112 
-122 FNAPD
+122 
-127 SSNVDDEFDAA
+127 
-138 LSPAPLRDDVDE
+138 RDDVDE
-150 FFDPADDVFFPSK
+150 FFDPADDVFFAQK
-163 PFYRYDQTNLTQ
+163 PFYRYDRPNATQ
-175 DELAFDPTARSST
+175 EEFAFDPTARSST

-202 RCADLSPVVWG
+202 RCADLSPVVWA

-223 SNGYLTVDASPPAP
+223 SNGYLTVDASTPAP
-237 LAENDYSALQPKFE
+237 LAESDYAALQSAFE

-274 NAATKSARDAAR
+274 NAATKSARDAVR

-292 VGRKTTADERGQ
+292 VGRKTTADEREQ
-304 FQTALASR
+304 FQAALASLAAASDESGDGG
-312 VATPAE
+312 ATV
-318 NGTANAAPP
+318 

-337 PSKKER
+337 PSRKER

-365 LQESLLLRVRDDVSN
+365 LQESLLLRVRDDVPN
-380 ADALRRII
+380 ADALRQIL
-388 AEAFDDFQK
+388 ADAFDDFQK

-408 LPFATVA
+408 LPLATVA

-444 FLEKSP
+444 FLERSP

-465 RVDPIYRKMLLAKNV
+465 RVDPLYRKMLLAKNV

-524 DDATAPARPL
+524 DDPNAAARPL

-544 LDLSTVSRAC
+544 LDPSTVSRAC
-554 VDKWLAT
+554 VDKWLST
-561 PRGFVALKSLFPKAV
+561 PRGFVALKALFPKAV

-581 SASVES
+581 STSVES

-592 IDGEEKSRPLSDD
+592 IDGEEKSNPLGDET
-605 ALADEL
+605 LAAEL
-611 RRRFQI
+611 LRRFQI

-635 SRARKRLFREQNR
+635 SRARKRLFLERE
-648 KPDKR
+648 KR
-653 RSGDL
+653 EKGDSKNV

>member
-1 MAPHPFNA
+1 M
-9 SYPASPG
+9 
-16 FRVGV
+16 
-21 SVERRAELERTNR
+21 
-34 LKQEQYAKQKT
+34 YAKQKT

-60 EYVESQRNIFLVETP
+60 EYVESQRNVFLVE
-75 ASSDGDETNGVAVAP
+75 ASGSLPNGDETTDVAFAP
-90 DEFNDFPQNSDFPE
+90 DNFDDFSQDAGFPE
-104 SGRRSDDV
+104 NERRFSN
-112 EEGEEIEQSE
+112 GEETESTD

-127 SSNVDDEFDAA
+127 FSDVDDDFDASA
-138 LSPAPLRDDVDE
+138 RLNASRDDVDE
-150 FFDPADDVFFPSK
+150 FFDPADDVFFSPK
-163 PFYRYDQTNLTQ
+163 PFYRYDRPNSAQ
-175 DELAFDPTARSST
+175 EEFAFDPTARSST

-202 RCADLSPVVWG
+202 RCADLSPLVRTF
-213 LCEKIVDRLD
+213 CEKIIDRLD
-223 SNGYLTVDASPPAP
+223 CDGYFKFDASTAPP
-237 LAENDYSALQPKFE
+237 LAENDYPSLQSAFE
-251 SIFNVDATPETLD
+251 TIFNVDATPETLD
-264 AARAALAELE
+264 AARAALVELE

-292 VGRKTTADERGQ
+292 VGSKTTADERAR
-304 FQTALASR
+304 FQSTLRSVLATS
-312 VATPAE
+312 TE
-318 NGTANAAPP
+318 NG

-365 LQESLLLRVRDDVSN
+365 LQESLLARVRDDVPN

-408 LPFATVA
+408 IPFATVA

-430 LFSTEPTRLIRPEI
+430 LFSSGEPARLVRPEI
-444 FLEKSP
+444 FLERSP

-480 DKATKEYLRRQYV
+480 DKTTKEYLRRQYV

-544 LDLSTVSRAC
+544 LDPSTVSRAC

-561 PRGFVALKSLFPKAV
+561 PRGFVALKTLFPKAV
-576 SGDVA
+576 AGDVA

-635 SRARKRLFREQNR
+635 SRARKRLFLEQER

>member
-1 MAPHPFNA
+1 MAPHSFNA
-9 SYPASPG
+9 SSLSSPG

-60 EYVESQRNIFLVETP
+60 EYVESQRNLFLVEASAPLPNGDANAASP
-75 ASSDGDETNGVAVAP
+75 AELGDFAPLDDAAENNENVDFDALDAP
-90 DEFNDFPQNSDFPE
+90 DETPDFESDAFA
-104 SGRRSDDV
+104 RAR
-112 EEGEEIEQSE
+112 
-122 FNAPD
+122 
-127 SSNVDDEFDAA
+127 
-138 LSPAPLRDDVDE
+138 RDDVDE
-150 FFDPADDVFFPSK
+150 FFDPADDVFFAQK
-163 PFYRYDQTNLTQ
+163 PFYRYDRPNATQ
-175 DELAFDPTARSST
+175 EEFAFDPTARSST

-202 RCADLSPVVWG
+202 RCADLSPVVWA

-223 SNGYLTVDASPPAP
+223 SNGYLTLDASTPAP
-237 LAENDYSALQPKFE
+237 LAESDYAALQSAFE

-274 NAATKSARDAAR
+274 NAATKSARDAVR

-292 VGRKTTADERGQ
+292 VGRKTTADEREK
-304 FQTALASR
+304 FQAALASL
-312 VATPAE
+312 VATSDE
-318 NGTANAAPP
+318 NGDATV
-327 DPLDALFPKK
+327 DPLDSLFPKK
-337 PSKKER
+337 PSRKER

-365 LQESLLLRVRDDVSN
+365 LQESLLLRVRDDVPA
-380 ADALRRII
+380 ADALRQII
-388 AEAFDDFQK
+388 ADAFDDFQK

-408 LPFATVA
+408 LPLPSVA

-430 LFSTEPTRLIRPEI
+430 LFSSEPTRLIRPEI
-444 FLEKSP
+444 FLERSP

-465 RVDPIYRKMLLAKNV
+465 RVDPLYRKMLLAKNV

-524 DDATAPARPL
+524 DDPNAAARPL

-544 LDLSTVSRAC
+544 LDPSTVSRAC
-554 VDKWLAT
+554 VDKWLST
-561 PRGFVALKSLFPKAV
+561 PRGFVALKALFPKAV

-592 IDGEEKSRPLSDD
+592 IDGEEKSNPLGDE
-605 ALADEL
+605 ALAAEL
-611 RRRFQI
+611 LRRFQI

-635 SRARKRLFREQNR
+635 SRARKRLFQESRRE
-648 KPDKR
+648 K
-653 RSGDL
+653 

>member
-1 MAPHPFNA
+1 LAPRSFDSSFSP
-9 SYPASPG
+9 SPG

-34 LKQEQYAKQKT
+34 LKQEMYAKQKT

-60 EYVESQRNIFLVETP
+60 EYVESQRNVFLVE
-75 ASSDGDETNGVAVAP
+75 ASAPLPDDGEPTDAASVSGDFDDFSPNADVSENALRFDDGEETESI
-90 DEFNDFPQNSDFPE
+90 DFNAASAL
-104 SGRRSDDV
+104 SDD
-112 EEGEEIEQSE
+112 
-122 FNAPD
+122 
-127 SSNVDDEFDAA
+127 DDFDAA
-138 LSPAPLRDDVDE
+138 ARFDASRGDVDE
-150 FFDPADDVFFPSK
+150 FFDPADDVFFSSK
-163 PFYRYDQTNLTQ
+163 PFYRYDRPNSAQ

-202 RCADLSPVVWG
+202 RCADLSPLVRAF
-213 LCEKIVDRLD
+213 CEKIVDRLD
-223 SNGYLTVDASPPAP
+223 SNGYFTVDATEPSSLKAD
-237 LAENDYSALQPKFE
+237 DYSALQSAFE
-251 SIFNVDATPETLD
+251 TIFNVDATPETLD
-264 AARAALAELE
+264 AARDALAELE

-292 VGRKTTADERGQ
+292 VGRKTTADEREKL
-304 FQTALASR
+304 TSALRSIG
-312 VATPAE
+312 ATSPE
-318 NGTANAAPP
+318 NNGAPL

-343 DAAEKALAVVQS
+343 DAAEKALAVVQT

-365 LQESLLLRVRDDVSN
+365 LQESLLLRVRDDVPD

-408 LPFATVA
+408 IPFATVA

-430 LFSTEPTRLIRPEI
+430 LFSNESPTRLIRPEI

-544 LDLSTVSRAC
+544 LDPSTVSRAC

-561 PRGFVALKSLFPKAV
+561 PRGFVALKTLFPKAV
-576 SGDVA
+576 AGDVA

-635 SRARKRLFREQNR
+635 SRARKRLFQEQER